1 MTHVDQYDYELPKE
15 LIAQEPLRN
24 RSDARLMV
32 IDRQSG
38 SIEHH
43 HIRDLPDLVRPG
55 DAMVLNNTRVLPAK
69 LVGYRT
75 TTRGRWT
82 GLFLD
87 ADELGVAKVL
97 AKTRGKV
104 QPGDTVTLQ
113 TRNGVDDVRLMLLAR
128 LSGGAWAVRP
138 EKPEPWV
145 DVLERVGQVPL
156 PHYIRG
162 GHMSDHD
169 LDTYQTVFAK
179 QPGAVAAPTAGL
191 HFTKDMLI
199 YLNDFGVELCTV
211 TLHVGV
217 GTFRPIGTEQ
227 IEDHQMHTERAQISE
242 ETVNRLKL
250 ARSTGNRVIAVGTT
264 SVRTLESASQ
274 NGELEP
280 WEGETDL
287 FIHPPY
293 RFRSVDALLTNFHL
307 PRSTLLVLIRTFG
320 GNELMKRAYELAIEE
335 KYRFYSYGDAMLIL

>member
-1 MTHVDQYDYELPKE
+1 M
-15 LIAQEPLRN
+15 
-24 RSDARLMV
+24 
-32 IDRQSG
+32 
-38 SIEHH
+38 
-43 HIRDLPDLVRPG
+43 
-55 DAMVLNNTRVLPAK
+55 
-69 LVGYRT
+69 
-75 TTRGRWT
+75 
-82 GLFLD
+82 
-87 ADELGVAKVL
+87 
-97 AKTRGKV
+97 
-104 QPGDTVTLQ
+104 
-113 TRNGVDDVRLMLLAR
+113 
-128 LSGGAWAVRP
+128 
-138 EKPEPWV
+138 
-145 DVLERVGQVPL
+145 
-156 PHYIRG
+156 
-162 GHMSDHD
+162 
-169 LDTYQTVFAK
+169 
-179 QPGAVAAPTAGL
+179 
-191 HFTKDMLI
+191 
-199 YLNDFGVELCTV
+199 
-211 TLHVGV
+211 GV

-227 IEDHQMHTERAQISE
+227 IEDHQMHTERAQISA